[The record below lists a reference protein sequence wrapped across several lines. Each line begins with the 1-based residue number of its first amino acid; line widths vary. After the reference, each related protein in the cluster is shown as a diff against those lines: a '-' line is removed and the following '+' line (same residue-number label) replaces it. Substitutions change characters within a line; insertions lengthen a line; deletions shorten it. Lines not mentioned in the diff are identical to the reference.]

1 MRVIPTAPFHLFR
14 RSFHL
19 KISDSVRQAL
29 AERKPIVALESTI
42 ISHGMPY
49 PRNIEV
55 AKKIEQTVRDN
66 GAIPATIAVLNGVP
80 HIGLDEQQLEV
91 LANREGNVRKAS
103 TRDLAFV
110 CAAKQHAATTVAS
123 TMKLASLAGIHVFG
137 TGGLGGVHRG
147 AELSMDISADL
158 IELGKTPVT
167 VVCAGIK
174 SILDIKKSLEVL
186 ETQGVPV
193 VGYQTKNFPAF
204 FTTSSGCS
212 APMTANTP
220 LEIAQMMQINS
231 HLQITSGMVVA
242 VPNPSPLDESF
253 INDVIS
259 SALLEAERLKIDGAK
274 ITPYLLS
281 RIEKMSEGRSLESN
295 IALVL
300 NNVKIAAEIAKC
312 FSQLNS
318 DPRNS
323 DPRNLTGSTTMVD
336 MKTTEKTA
344 PSPISSS
351 SNTFSVFSS
360 TVNTSPSPSSS
371 FSSVPTIVK
380 REHNDTLVIGG
391 AVVDIIGNVTAEL
404 TIANTSNPGV
414 VHTSNGGVGRNIAE
428 QLTKLGMTVALSS
441 AVGADD
447 HGKALYGSIN
457 KLNIDTSMVIQAS
470 NGGTSD
476 NSDKKNYTT
485 ACYNAIHDKNGELI
499 MGIADMNI
507 FQLLNDSQYLES
519 LTEKMKKSKII
530 IIDGN
535 IPKESFQFLAQSCE
549 SLGKPLFFD
558 PTSDHKCLLPFHA
571 NSYQQVGGSSLPFN
585 FFFPVY
591 FILGK

>member
-1 MRVIPTAPFHLFR
+1 MRVIPTTPFNLFR

-80 HIGLDEQQLEV
+80 HIGLDEQQLEL
-91 LANREGNVRKAS
+91 LANRDGSVRKAS

-167 VVCAGIK
+167 VICAGIK

-204 FTTSSGCS
+204 FTTRSGCS

-220 LEIAQMMQINS
+220 LEIAQMMKINS

-242 VPNPSPLDESF
+242 VPNPSPLGESF

-312 FSQLNS
+312 YSQLNL
-318 DPRNS
+318 DQRNI
-323 DPRNLTGSTTMVD
+323 TGNTTTVD
-336 MKTTEKTA
+336 MKITEKSA
-344 PSPISSS
+344 PSPIPSLSS
-351 SNTFSVFSS
+351 SNTSAVVSS
-360 TVNTSPSPSSS
+360 SISTTPSPPSSS
-371 FSSVPTIVK
+371 SVPAVVK
-380 REHNDTLVIGG
+380 REHNDTLVVGG

-447 HGKALYGSIN
+447 HGKALYDSLN
-457 KLNIDTSMVIQAS
+457 KLNIDTSMVIRARNGEAS
-470 NGGTSD
+470 DG
-476 NSDKKNYTT
+476 SDKKNYTT

-535 IPKESFQFLAQSCE
+535 IPKESFQVLAQSCE

-571 NSYQQVGGSSLPFN
+571 NSYQQVG
-585 FFFPVY
+585 
-591 FILGK
+591 